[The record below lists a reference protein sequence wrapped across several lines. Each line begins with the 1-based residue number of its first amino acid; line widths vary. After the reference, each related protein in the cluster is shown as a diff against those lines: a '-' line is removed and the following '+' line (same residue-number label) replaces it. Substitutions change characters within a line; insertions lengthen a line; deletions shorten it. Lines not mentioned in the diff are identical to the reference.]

1 MAQSAGAAGH
11 VLRALL
17 LALACHNAYEIRMH
31 AVRTYGP
38 VIHEFDPWF
47 NYRATEYLA
56 ANGWGKFFTWFDH
69 MSWYPLGRPVGTTI
83 YPGMQITSVLIWRM
97 LGLVGSDMSLN
108 DVCVYVPVWFGVLAT
123 LLLGLLTFE
132 CSKSANAAVASTLIM
147 AVVPAHLMRSVG
159 GGYDNESVAVTA
171 LSATRPFQRP
181 ASAPHSPPR
190 APRHLRHLRRRRR

>member
-1 MAQSAGAAGH
+1 MAQSAGMAGH

-56 ANGWGKFFTWFDH
+56 ANGLHKFFTWFDH

-83 YPGMQITSVLIWRM
+83 YPGMQITSVCLWRT
-97 LGLVGSDMSLN
+97 LGFFGSDMSLN
-108 DVCVYVPVWFGVLAT
+108 DVCVFVPSWFGVSASIF
-123 LLLGLLTFE
+123 LGELPLHT
-132 CSKSANAAVASTLIM
+132 
-147 AVVPAHLMRSVG
+147 SV
-159 GGYDNESVAVTA
+159 
-171 LSATRPFQRP
+171 
-181 ASAPHSPPR
+181 
-190 APRHLRHLRRRRR
+190 

>member
-123 LLLGLLTFE
+123 LLLGLLKTTTSHSIQHR
-132 CSKSANAAVASTLIM
+132 SKARV
-147 AVVPAHLMRSVG
+147 
-159 GGYDNESVAVTA
+159 
-171 LSATRPFQRP
+171 
-181 ASAPHSPPR
+181 
-190 APRHLRHLRRRRR
+190 

>member
-97 LGLVGSDMSLN
+97 LGWSL
-108 DVCVYVPVWFGVLAT
+108 T
-123 LLLGLLTFE
+123 LLWSRIS
-132 CSKSANAAVASTLIM
+132 C
-147 AVVPAHLMRSVG
+147 
-159 GGYDNESVAVTA
+159 
-171 LSATRPFQRP
+171 
-181 ASAPHSPPR
+181 
-190 APRHLRHLRRRRR
+190 LRRCGSQ

>member
-31 AVRTYGP
+31 AFRTYGP

-83 YPGMQITSVLIWRM
+83 YPGIQMTAVYISQFSKWMNPITIQ
-97 LGLVGSDMSLN
+97 
-108 DVCVYVPVWFGVLAT
+108 VPQWAR
-123 LLLGLLTFE
+123 
-132 CSKSANAAVASTLIM
+132 AV
-147 AVVPAHLMRSVG
+147 RC
-159 GGYDNESVAVTA
+159 
-171 LSATRPFQRP
+171 
-181 ASAPHSPPR
+181 R
-190 APRHLRHLRRRRR
+190 A